1 MLSHERAG
9 TMLSV
14 GLGRGAGDA
23 RHLAHEPQVHGVHEH
38 VLQSPHFGQIVV
50 SEADDEAD
58 GEPEVAAQPAA

>member
-23 RHLAHEPQVHGVHEH
+23 RHLAHEPQVHGTWSSYVHT
-38 VLQSPHFGQIVV
+38 LQSPHQGPLR
-50 SEADDEAD
+50 ADR
-58 GEPEVAAQPAA
+58 GERSR